1 MILII
6 ALAVKP
12 VDNNLITT
20 LMHLSAYLF
29 CVLVFIKILWLSLLA
44 VTIIKSRT
52 HDKAV
57 AKSLNIWL
65 LTLNHVSLLRG
76 SSEVEWSELPYNCGA
91 FSNHRRRVVG
101 QVMAE
106 CVSINGCANDNII
119 IIRACCNSESCL
131 REM

>member
-29 CVLVFIKILWLSLLA
+29 CVLIFIKILWLSLLA

-57 AKSLNIWL
+57 AKS
-65 LTLNHVSLLRG
+65 
-76 SSEVEWSELPYNCGA
+76 
-91 FSNHRRRVVG
+91 
-101 QVMAE
+101 
-106 CVSINGCANDNII
+106 
-119 IIRACCNSESCL
+119 
-131 REM
+131 